1 MCVDILLLPLAI
13 LLLPNDVDHMLLLL
27 GGVDDVQVLD
37 PGNLFL
43 YLVKLFE
50 WQL

>member
-1 MCVDILLLPLAI
+1 MCVDILLIPLAI
-13 LLLPNDVDHMLLLL
+13 LLLPSDVDRVLLLL
-27 GGVDDVQVLD
+27 GGVDDVEVLD

-43 YLVKLFE
+43 FLVKLFE